1 MTKKQKATTTAWL
14 IVIIAFL
21 GGLALAS
28 AQNKVPPVIDVVM
41 ADFGIGET
49 DAGWLTSV
57 FTIMGMITALPASW
71 LLQRLG
77 AKKIGVISLACCAI
91 GCALG
96 AFCTEFWMLLATRV
110 IEGVGVGMIAV
121 VGPAI
126 IAMWFPA
133 EKRGLPMGVWG
144 SWMMASQ
151 TILFF
156 FGGGLAANWGWQ
168 GVWWFVFILCVI
180 ALVLYQWK
188 VKEPDGDMPNYAEG
202 EDPEEFHFGEG
213 FRSSATWVLT
223 LAGLIFTFCCFG
235 FATYISLYWAQ
246 EFFAGDMN
254 QSNWWV
260 SIMYAIEVPVVILL
274 GWVMNHIKL
283 GNRRFMGVIGFAL
296 YTFILFFCFRM
307 NDPALLLPFIIIYPF
322 LEGAIPTAYWT
333 MIPSTAKKP
342 EYAGTSIGIL
352 NVGLNIGT
360 LLGPPITG
368 FFIENYGWAAATVPL
383 AIASVVGAVL
393 FLFVKTYYHGHSEG
407 SMTPEEQAIMDE
419 QQAKLAAKAA
429 ARK

>member
-1 MTKKQKATTTAWL
+1 MSKKQKATTTAWL

-41 ADFGIGET
+41 LDFAIGET

-71 LLQRLG
+71 LLERFG
-77 AKKIGVISLACCAI
+77 AKKIGVISLACCAV
-91 GCALG
+91 GCAVG
-96 AFCTEFWMLLATRV
+96 AFCTEFWQLLLTRV

-156 FGGGLAANWGWQ
+156 FGGGIAANWGWQ
-168 GVWWFVFILCVI
+168 GVWWFVFILCVV

-188 VKEPDGDMPNYAEG
+188 VKEPDGVDEPNYSVG
-202 EDPEEFHFGEG
+202 EEPEEIHFGDAFKSG
-213 FRSSATWVLT
+213 STWILT
-223 LAGLIFTFCCFG
+223 FCGLIFCFCCFG

-246 EFFAGDMN
+246 EFFDGDMI

-260 SIMYAIEVPVVILL
+260 SIMYAIEVPVVIFL

-296 YTFILFFCFRM
+296 YIFIMFFCFRM
-307 NDPALLLPFIIIYPF
+307 DNPALLLPFIIVYPF

-333 MIPSTAKKP
+333 LVASTAKKP
-342 EYAGTSIGIL
+342 EDAATSIGIL

-360 LLGPPITG
+360 LLGPPIIG
-368 FFIENYGWAAATVPL
+368 FFIENYGWASASWPL
-383 AIASVVGAVL
+383 AIGALLGAIL
-393 FLFVKTYYHGHSEG
+393 FFFVKTYYHGHSEG
-407 SMTPEEQAIMDE
+407 VIPKAEQELMKKQ
-419 QQAKLAAKAA
+419 QQA
-429 ARK
+429 